1 MVFKTPYVTRPEV
14 SPGLPPS
21 AAPSM
26 TMQQFS
32 KEADINFLID
42 RYKKTGSYYSPLSTS
57 GTPRVPLY
65 EDISELPDITALYN
79 RINDVAEFFESL
91 PSSVRVQFGNSI
103 SAFVEFAQN
112 PANYAKCVELGVFER
127 RANGA
132 SEGGDGPA
140 PALEAHKPSQG
151 GEASAP
157 TPLPSATPAAAL

>member
-1 MVFKTPYVTRPEV
+1 MDFKTPYLTRPEV

-21 AAPSM
+21 SAPSM

-65 EDISELPDITALYN
+65 EDISDLPDITALYN
-79 RINDVAEFFESL
+79 RINDVVDFFSTL
-91 PSSVRVQFGNSI
+91 PASVRAQFGNSV

-112 PANYAKCVELGVFER
+112 PANYDKCVEMGVFER
-127 RANGA
+127 AIGA

-140 PALEAHKPSQG
+140 PAPEAHKPSQG